1 MKRAKSDIKN
11 IASALDRV
19 SKLRGVSY
27 RFKGEEGP
35 GSGRLGLIAQEV
47 RTVVPEAG
55 STDEERG
62 SGISYSTLVPLLIE
76 AVKELKDQVDA
87 LRSEI
92 AGLSKATRPPSARKA
107 KAEK

>member
-1 MKRAKSDIKN
+1 M
-11 IASALDRV
+11 
-19 SKLRGVSY
+19 SY

-35 GSGRLGLIAQEV
+35 GSERLGLIAQEV
-47 RTVVPEAG
+47 RTVVPEAV

-62 SGISYSTLVPLLIE
+62 AGISYSTLVPLLIE

-92 AGLSKATRPPSARKA
+92 KGRSTATRASGA
-107 KAEK
+107 KARTSK